1 MTKQTA
7 TGAQA
12 PGAAKWL
19 ALIAA
24 VLAFTY
30 TFLSRYIWSPLM
42 TDVSGEFAIN
52 ATQAGLYMS
61 AFFAGYLVTQVPGG
75 IMADKF
81 QPKYILIACTALS
94 GAATALM
101 SAIPG
106 YEVGLALRILTGVAS
121 GCVMAC
127 CSKVVAVN
135 FAPQER
141 AVGMGILL
149 ASPPFGITLA
159 NMIGNPLNAAM
170 GWRNTFL
177 LVGAFAVVVIA
188 ALALFLKP
196 IPHTEAPAAKGK
208 QMGLLEGLIGYFK
221 NGQQLILAASGFLFM
236 FVSVGFATW
245 ANTYA
250 GTLGFTPAE
259 GGLVI
264 TAYSVAGIVGS
275 CLSGGIAQKLKVSH
289 KTFLIGSLALMAAF
303 TLVFSFQRSY
313 MALICAGIAYGFV
326 SYLPSTHY
334 TTLAIQYAG
343 DRYAATA
350 ASTQNLMF
358 QIASMVQPA
367 IIGGLIDVTGNHA
380 LIWYAFFGCLAVA
393 VLVTLTAKKDELVA

>member
-1 MTKQTA
+1 MKTQTQA
-7 TGAQA
+7 HAGA
-12 PGAAKWL
+12 GKWL
-19 ALIAA
+19 ALVAA
-24 VLAFTY
+24 VLAFSY

-42 TDVSGEFAIN
+42 ADVSGVFGIS

-75 IMADKF
+75 IMADKL
-81 QPKYILIACTALS
+81 QPKHILIACTLI
-94 GAATALM
+94 GGGTTALM
-101 SAIPG
+101 SQITG
-106 YEVGLALRILTGVAS
+106 YEIGLALRILTGVSS

-135 FAPQER
+135 FAPRER
-141 AVGMGILL
+141 ATPMGILL

-159 NMIGNPLNAAM
+159 NMIGNPLNAAF

-177 LVGAFAVVVIA
+177 LVGAFSLVVIA

-196 IPHTEAPAAKGK
+196 IESAPAAKPGQ
-208 QMGLLEGLIGYFK
+208 QMGLLEGIKGFFSNK
-221 NGQQLILAASGFLFM
+221 QQLILSASGFLFM
-236 FVSVGFATW
+236 FVNVGFATW

-259 GGLVI
+259 GGFVI
-264 TAYSVAGIVGS
+264 TCYSIAGIVGS
-275 CLSGGIAQKLKVSH
+275 CLSGTIAAKLKVNH
-289 KTFLIGSLALMAAF
+289 KTFLLGSLAVMTAM
-303 TLVFSFQRSY
+303 TVVFSFMHDY
-313 MALICAGIAYGFV
+313 TALIMAGIAYGFA

-343 DRYAATA
+343 DAYAATA

-367 IIGGLIDVTGNHA
+367 IIGGVIDMSGNYA
-380 LIWYAFFGCLAVA
+380 LIWYSFA
-393 VLVTLTAKKDELVA
+393 VLLVASVLVMLAAKRDELV